1 MAFVTHYSTLKSV
14 IGDCK
19 QSYMQYD
26 KQHPVHIIG
35 YIDEPKAAPAL
46 YTQRKEW
53 KENAQRYID
62 TECEYIKHV
71 AKLAGVKIDLE
82 KIKEVLPIK
91 LSGFLWQNQE
101 PNSKS
106 GGETKEKGI
115 VDVNGNNININDL

>member
-1 MAFVTHYSTLKSV
+1 MVVLLK
-14 IGDCK
+14 K
-19 QSYMQYD
+19 R
-26 KQHPVHIIG
+26 PVFLGVH
-35 YIDEPKAAPAL
+35 
-46 YTQRKEW
+46 
-53 KENAQRYID
+53 
-62 TECEYIKHV
+62 IKHV